1 MLSTRVQAWAHNP
14 SEAASWVLVC
24 ASVGGV
30 LLHSGGGVLGGV
42 AEQIVRIVRKGLTE
56 MVGKVPE

>member
-1 MLSTRVQAWAHNP
+1 M
-14 SEAASWVLVC
+14 EAASWVLVC